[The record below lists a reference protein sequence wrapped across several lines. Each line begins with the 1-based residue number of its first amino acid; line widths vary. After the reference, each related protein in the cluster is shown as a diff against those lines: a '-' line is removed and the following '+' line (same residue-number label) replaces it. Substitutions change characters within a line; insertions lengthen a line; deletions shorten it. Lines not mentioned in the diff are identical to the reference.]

1 MAILS
6 CNRHIL
12 YVASAVSCGTQKRD
26 SFVRNNE
33 VTFFHKSLSLLMS
46 L

>member
-12 YVASAVSCGTQKRD
+12 YVSSAVSCSTQKKD
-26 SFVRNNE
+26 SFVKNNE
-33 VTFFHKSLSLLMS
+33 VTFF
-46 L
+46 

>member
-26 SFVRNNE
+26 SFVKNNE
-33 VTFFHKSLSLLMS
+33 VTFFS
-46 L
+46 